1 MTVQYKLII
10 VCPSINA
17 CVSVSVRVCV
27 HMFVHVSACSACTA
41 RVSCFRLVRPRSR
54 SGYWLG
60 GKGGKTPGSVLGRS
74 GGNEIS
80 DPL

>member
-27 HMFVHVSACSACTA
+27 CICLCMCLHAVHAGPESA
-41 RVSCFRLVRPRSR
+41 
-54 SGYWLG
+54 
-60 GKGGKTPGSVLGRS
+60 VLDWYGPEADQDI
-74 GGNEIS
+74 G
-80 DPL
+80 